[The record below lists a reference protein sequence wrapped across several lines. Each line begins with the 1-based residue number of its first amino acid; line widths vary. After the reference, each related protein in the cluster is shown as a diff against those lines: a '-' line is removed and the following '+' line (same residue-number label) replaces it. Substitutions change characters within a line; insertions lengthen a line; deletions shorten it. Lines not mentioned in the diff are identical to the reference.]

1 MTSNKPV
8 SAHPGKIQTIRPM
21 ALIALYSGCAVL
33 LLGYLSFKWVYS
45 HPAQVAIRIERAVQG
60 AGLTGIEVRGG
71 TQETLDGMRAEEISI
86 EPDVEKLTSLNL
98 LGVHVGDVE
107 IDCRADA
114 GSATATA
121 EVRAGGIR
129 GGLPIF
135 VCSAAAELSGLATG
149 VEGGSRQWTV
159 PGKPAVDRLRSSA
172 AAHPFEFLVGEFDL
186 GLSLRDEDKKKS
198 WARRVRLEGLEL
210 SGGEDGLRARARISR
225 SADTDGGAIEFTSGE
240 AGEWA
245 LRGGIENIRDGNAW
259 MELLPPA
266 WRSLWESISP
276 RGNFSID
283 IDRLSNAPDGGGFSG
298 SLLSAAWTIRL
309 PVVGLEATGVN
320 GTAGLTDGM
329 ISWGEEAGLERPALV
344 LLGQAGTLSGQLRD
358 TGGMLRVELGDQ
370 RISGLAA
377 PDLPRAVRDLVEAL
391 RPAGRV
397 KGSLDVNIS
406 SLPDGVGAWKLAL
419 DFGSLKLRG
428 ASFVSPGALR
438 LELAGKTGEKG
449 EAATAQGG
457 LDIEDMTVA
466 GLFSLNGRLGLSWGE
481 DGLVLDPSG
490 LAIGLV
496 AAADGAG
503 AGRFTQDRHLKVGNN
518 GGGIEGI
525 VSWVGV
531 ELRSALLGALDMGGE
546 AEIEVGTGIVLG
558 KSVLKNARV
567 PAGLLSEQEFR
578 YESGQAEWS
587 VDGDGV
593 HLKGLELGDGEGAL
607 RATGTIGFDSR
618 IDLHCVRVGKD
629 EARALMALPP
639 DSKPADWVVAGGKAY
654 FAYRLSGKVGELVRR
669 PFSRDDGVSGQA
681 EPADETGN

>member
-1 MTSNKPV
+1 MTSKKPV
-8 SAHPGKIQTIRPM
+8 SARPGKIQTIRPM

-71 TQETLDGMRAEEISI
+71 TQETLNGMRAEEISI
-86 EPDVEKLTSLNL
+86 EPDVEKITSLSL
-98 LGVHVGDVE
+98 LGVHAGDVE
-107 IDCRADA
+107 IDCQADA
-114 GSATATA
+114 GSGTATA

-135 VCSAAAELSGLATG
+135 VCSAEAELSGLGTG
-149 VEGGSRQWTV
+149 VEGGNREWTV
-159 PGKPAVDRLRSSA
+159 PGEPAVDRLRSSA
-172 AAHPFEFLVGEFDL
+172 AAHPFELLVGELDL
-186 GLSLRDEDKKKS
+186 GLSLRDEDKKKI

-210 SGGEDGLRARARISR
+210 SGGEEGLRARARISR
-225 SADTDGGAIEFTSGE
+225 SADTDGGAIEFTSDE
-240 AGEWA
+240 AGEWVV
-245 LRGGIENIRDGNAW
+245 RGGIENIRDGNAW
-259 MELLPPA
+259 RDLLPPA

-329 ISWGEEAGLERPALV
+329 ITWGEEAGLERPALV

-358 TGGMLRVELGDQ
+358 TGGKLRVELGDQ

-377 PDLPRAVRDLVEAL
+377 PGLPRAVRDLVEAL
-391 RPAGRV
+391 RPVGRV
-397 KGSLDVNIS
+397 KGSLDVSIS
-406 SLPDGVGAWKLAL
+406 SLSAGDWKLAL
-419 DFGSLKLRG
+419 DFGSLELRG
-428 ASFVSPGALR
+428 APFVSPGALR
-438 LELAGKTGEKG
+438 LDLVGKTGEKG

-457 LDIEDMTVA
+457 LDIEDMAVA
-466 GLFSLNGRLGLSWGE
+466 GLFSMSGRLGLSWGE

-496 AAADGAG
+496 AASDGDR
-503 AGRFTQDRHLKVGNN
+503 AGRFTQDRHLKAGNN
-518 GGGIEGI
+518 SGGIEGI

-546 AEIEVGTGIVLG
+546 AEIEVGTGVVLG
-558 KSVLKNARV
+558 KSVLKYVRV

-578 YESGQAEWS
+578 YENGQAEWS

-669 PFSRDDGVSGQA
+669 PFSRDDGASGQA
-681 EPADETGN
+681 EPTDEAGN